1 MKLLGRS
8 SKDRKPEDEQL
19 DAMTLM
25 EHLGELRTRIIRSVI
40 AVVIAALAMWFV
52 YPYIVDTLLKLL
64 EQSCPA
70 AAECRVM
77 ATNPI
82 QSLSTRMT
90 VSAYGGIGLALPVLL
105 WQVWQFVTPGLYRR
119 ERRLAAPF
127 VVSSFVLFL
136 LGAALA
142 WATLP
147 KAIYFLARLGGNVDQ
162 FYAVNEYTA
171 FVVKTAV
178 GFGIGFQFP
187 VLLVFLQIIGL
198 VTYQQLAGWRR
209 HAVVVIIVGAA
220 VITPG
225 GDLFSLV
232 ALAVPM
238 YVLFETSIIIG
249 WLRTRRRRRETT
261 ASGTSGG

>member
-1 MKLLGRS
+1 VKLLSRS
-8 SKDRKPEDEQL
+8 SKGNQPADEHL

-25 EHLGELRTRIIRSVI
+25 EHLRELRTRIIRSVI
-40 AVVIAALAMWFV
+40 AVVVAAVAMWFV
-52 YPYIVDTLLKLL
+52 YPYIVDVLAKLL
-64 EQSCPA
+64 EQSCPSG
-70 AAECRVM
+70 AECRVM

-105 WQVWQFVTPGLYRR
+105 WQVWQFVTPGLYRK

-147 KAIYFLARLGGNVDQ
+147 KAIYFLARLGGDVDQ

-198 VTYQQLAGWRR
+198 VTYSQLAGWRR
-209 HAVVVIIVGAA
+209 HALVVIIVGAA

-225 GDLFSLV
+225 GDMFSLV

-238 YVLFETSIIIG
+238 YLLFEVSIIIG
-249 WLRTRRRRRETT
+249 WVRSRRRRRDGARGEP
-261 ASGTSGG
+261 SGG